1 MANFRTINSY
11 LGLALMLALISAA
24 PTPSWASCKNSG
36 GSAGLSK
43 VSSEVAGGSVKI
55 CALASSVSPAR
66 VAVLIKPIK
75 IVVKAPIKVVVVPPK
90 PIIRVAPHQ
99 VQILFGPQYPF
110 PKPETKTRTKL
121 ITKIGLEK
129 KPVTSPGLSLSSS
142 DAAIFTPAELT
153 LSAQP
158 SNQLLLGQRVNFQ
171 SSASLHYRTG
181 LVLGLATEV
190 RFTPMKILWQLAQET
205 DSDWQPEHVFDTV
218 GTHSISARV
227 DYEVA
232 YRLRGSSDWV
242 IEPDQ
247 ISQQADMFVEVSTG
261 NLLEQKDPEPV
272 LGKKV
277 LLVGSACEPKSRVFG
292 CR

>member
-24 PTPSWASCKNSG
+24 PTPSWAICKNSG

-75 IVVKAPIKVVVVPPK
+75 IVVKAPIKLVVVPPK

-121 ITKIGLEK
+121 STKIGLEK
-129 KPVTSPGLSLSSS
+129 KPVTSPGVSLSSS

-153 LSAQP
+153 ISAQP
-158 SNQLLLGQRVNFQ
+158 SNQLLLGQRVNFH
-171 SSASLHYRTG
+171 SSASVHYRTG

-190 RFTPMKILWQLAQET
+190 RFTPMKILWQLTQET
-205 DSDWQPEHVFDTV
+205 DSVWQPEYVFDTP

-247 ISQQADMFVEVSTG
+247 ISQQADMFVEVSRG
-261 NLLEQKDPEPV
+261 NVLEQKDPEPV
-272 LGKKV
+272 PGKKV